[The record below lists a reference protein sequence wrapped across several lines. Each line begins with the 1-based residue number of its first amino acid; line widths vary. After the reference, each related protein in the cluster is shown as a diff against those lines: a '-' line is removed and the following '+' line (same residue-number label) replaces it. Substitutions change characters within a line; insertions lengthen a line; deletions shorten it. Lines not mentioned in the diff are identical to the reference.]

1 MNKFGNALRT
11 LRRRRHE
18 TLAEIS
24 GAIELDINK
33 LDEIEAGKLQPSEE
47 TVLLLIS
54 HFSLKEDEAI
64 SFWQLAGYDQSRFGV
79 YSDDN
84 LNEQNAFVASS
95 DSRILYTDMVHV
107 SVNNYGVVVNFL
119 QGMGMDGKPLVV
131 SRVGMSREHANSL
144 IDVLQKTLQMADA
157 PKQPHQQK
165 QLPELN

>member
-54 HFSLKEDEAI
+54 HFSLKEDEAV

-79 YSDDN
+79 YTEDN
-84 LNEQNAFVASS
+84 LNEQNAFVAPS

-144 IDVLQKTLQMADA
+144 IDVLQRTVRMADA
-157 PKQPHQQK
+157 PKQQQQK
-165 QLPELN
+165 QLPEVN